1 MNITEAAERYG
12 VSVQALYAKMKKRG
26 ISPASIKIEGT
37 DQISADGEAVLEK
50 LYGGTVKQQRQNQS
64 ERIRQLENANA
75 VLEKDNAVLKAQLEG
90 VTRELEAA
98 RSTLEIERAL
108 FTRALPADTTKP
120 GFFHRIKQAMKR

>member
-26 ISPASIKIEGT
+26 ISPASIKIEGS

-50 LYGGTVKQQRQNQS
+50 LYGGAVKQQRQNQS
-64 ERIRQLENANA
+64 DRIRQLENANA

-90 VTRELEAA
+90 VTRELETM

-120 GFFHRIKQAMKR
+120 GFFQRIKQAMKR